1 MCNGNAKIKKLP
13 APESQ
18 LSVSYDPRFRT
29 QGMET
34 TILRT
39 LGTLTDLAILD
50 VSGAFCDLE
59 LGTI

>member
-1 MCNGNAKIKKLP
+1 
-13 APESQ
+13 
-18 LSVSYDPRFRT
+18 
-29 QGMET
+29 MET

-39 LGTLTDLAILD
+39 LGTFTDLAILD

>member
-1 MCNGNAKIKKLP
+1 
-13 APESQ
+13 
-18 LSVSYDPRFRT
+18 
-29 QGMET
+29 MET

-50 VSGAFCDLE
+50 VSGAFYDLE